1 MKWREMIGQFDPKKL
16 VFIDESGTHLS
27 YTRLYAR
34 AVSNERA
41 IGSVPRNR
49 GKVQTLIAA
58 LSVEGIKASMMI
70 EGGTNGNVFIT
81 FVERCLVPKLVAGQ
95 VVVLDN
101 LKAHQCDEVEKL
113 IKAAGCELIYLPAYS
128 PDFNPIENFFGW
140 LKEKLRELEAR
151 VLDELFCGIGKL
163 CKKLPLSAVLGW
175 YEHCGYQV

>member
-1 MKWREMIGQFDPKKL
+1 MIGQIDPQKL

-34 AVSNERA
+34 AATNERA

-58 LSVEGIKASMMI
+58 LSVEGIKASMVI

-81 FVERCLVPKLVAGQ
+81 FVKHCLVPKLVPGQ

-101 LKAHQCDEVEKL
+101 LKAHQCAEVEKS
-113 IKAAGCELIYLPAYS
+113 IKAAGCELIYLPSYS

-151 VLDELFCGIGKL
+151 VLDELLRGIGKL
-163 CKKLPLSAVLGW
+163 CEKLPLGAVLGW
-175 YEHCGYQV
+175 YRNIGYNV